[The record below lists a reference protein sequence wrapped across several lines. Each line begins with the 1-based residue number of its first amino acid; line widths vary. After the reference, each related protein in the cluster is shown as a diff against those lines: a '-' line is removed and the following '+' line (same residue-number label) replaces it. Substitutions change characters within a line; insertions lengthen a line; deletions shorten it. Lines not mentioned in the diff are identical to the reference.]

1 MVLMQRKELSYLLM
15 PSLATALKSKAP
27 GIRLGRDSR
36 SCVSRRSETLQFAV
50 APVGK
55 ALGVLSLHV
64 RRLFP
69 RTASAIP
76 SSTIEPMPSIK
87 TTIVF
92 ASTDVSCAAFT
103 SCATKGAA
111 ESAAADFVALRLSA
125 AFTAAA

>member
-1 MVLMQRKELSYLLM
+1 M
-15 PSLATALKSKAP
+15 
-27 GIRLGRDSR
+27 

-92 ASTDVSCAAFT
+92 ASTDVSCAAST
-103 SCATKGAA
+103 SCAAKGVGESVLAA
-111 ESAAADFVALRLSA
+111 FAGFRPGA
-125 AFTAAA
+125 AFTAAWLIGMVRAALGLFHASAAWR